1 MGSDQAISKRLPR
14 RWSFNPRSRVG
25 SDQTGEAWQQVSQV
39 SIHAPAWG
47 ATELIHAFIGNDKF
61 QSTLPRGERR
71 ESSSTNSRVS
81 NVSIHA
87 PAWGATASTAADAPA
102 TIVSIHAPAWGA
114 TNLGDDITMRL
125 MFQST
130 LPRGERRLSDGSREF
145 SFEVSIHAPAWGAT
159 AVIV

>member
-1 MGSDQAISKRLPR
+1 MGSDLDGDIALFKFGR
-14 RWSFNPRSRVG
+14 FNPRSRVG
-25 SDQTGEAWQQVSQV
+25 SDNLTGLIGLSQGV

-47 ATELIHAFIGNDKF
+47 ATTAAIIMAIC
-61 QSTLPRGERR
+61 RG
-71 ESSSTNSRVS
+71 
-81 NVSIHA
+81 VSIHA